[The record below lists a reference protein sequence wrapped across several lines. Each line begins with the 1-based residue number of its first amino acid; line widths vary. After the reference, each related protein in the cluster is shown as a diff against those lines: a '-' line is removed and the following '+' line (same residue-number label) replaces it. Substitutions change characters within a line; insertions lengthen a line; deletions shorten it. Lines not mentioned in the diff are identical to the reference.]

1 MITVIKLG
9 APWCGPC
16 RLMEPTIKRLQEKYN
31 IPGSDVSIQD
41 VNVDED
47 VDISIKYGVKGIP
60 TTIFLKDDTV
70 EFKEVGALT
79 ESKIEDFI
87 TKLKS

>member
-16 RLMEPTIKRLQEKYN
+16 RTMDPIIKRLQEKYN
-31 IPGSDVSIQD
+31 TPGSDISIQD

-47 VDISIKYGVKGIP
+47 ADASIKYGVKGIP
-60 TTIFLKDDTV
+60 TTIFLKDDKV
-70 EFKEVGALT
+70 EYKEVGALA
-79 ESKIEDFI
+79 EWKIEEFI
-87 TKLKS
+87 SKMK